1 MIIFEKNNLA
11 KYLAGSG
18 IEIGALHSPQRINK
32 KKCQVRYVDWLN
44 KEGLIKHNPTVLP
57 EDIRDPDIVASA
69 TDLSVIA
76 NESENFVIANQI
88 VEHLPNPIKALVE
101 FHRVLRKGG
110 ILYLSIPDKR
120 YTIDK
125 DRPITTLS
133 HVVGDYKKNTS
144 IENDTNHYEEWAEF
158 VEEKR
163 PKESPLRWKLEDILK
178 VGCAIHFHV
187 WTPESVVEILNYVKN
202 ELKMPFRLKD
212 YYYRNKESPFI
223 FVLEKVSSCPN
234 INIPLK
240 EKYSIFKIFLSK
252 TEYKIKNF
260 LIKCLGFAKIVKN
273 SFYSGIGLIKI
284 FYGNMKLLIF
294 QRKSKVKSLVYEV
307 TEVCNSHCLHCN
319 IWKQKPTQNV
329 LMTEEVEK
337 LLKDDF
343 FSDLQN
349 IVLTGGE
356 VVTRK
361 DTKELLFAIYKAKP
375 KAKISFSTNA
385 ILAEKVLEVA
395 LYAIDKK
402 IPLVFGISLDA
413 TDEKH
418 DFIRGT
424 PGNFK
429 KADFLIKELIKLKA
443 SHPDIIKGISV
454 GHTLSNLTAD
464 TVKEVMNYAKKMNI
478 IFSTQLYEEFPYY
491 FNSGEEEKEEKKLQ
505 DYKKGNNKLLIDTVK
520 SLPASFHYEMLLHL
534 LKFGGFKFRCSA
546 MKTFFVLRSSGDVAP
561 CLSYCNVKAGN
572 TRDNSINEIWSSAM
586 AGNARAVVNKCK
598 GCSNSWGY
606 GWSYKDW
613 PFSFWKIVLRLKFK
627 RFLSRIKDGYENKK
641 T

>member
-1 MIIFEKNNLA
+1 MVIFEKHNLSG
-11 KYLAGSG
+11 YLKGKG

-69 TDLSVIA
+69 TDLGVIA
-76 NESENFVIANQI
+76 NESEDFVIANQI

-101 FHRVLRKGG
+101 FHRVLKNGG

-125 DRPITTLS
+125 DRPITPLS

-144 IENDTNHYEEWAEF
+144 IENDAEHYEEWAEF

-163 PKESPLRWKLEDILK
+163 PKDSPLRWKLEDILR

-223 FVLEKVSSCPN
+223 FILEKVSSCPN

-252 TEYKIKNF
+252 TEYKIKN
-260 LIKCLGFAKIVKN
+260 LLLKSLGFANIAKN
-273 SFYSGIGLIKI
+273 SIYSFIGLAKI
-284 FYGNMKLLIF
+284 IYNSAKLRIF
-294 QRKSKVKSLVYEV
+294 QKKPKVKSLVYEV

-319 IWKQKPTQNV
+319 IWKQKPIKNILTA
-329 LMTEEVEK
+329 EEIGK

-356 VVTRK
+356 VVTRN
-361 DTKELLFAIYKAKP
+361 DIKELLFAIHKAKP
-375 KAKISFSTNA
+375 NAKISFSTNA
-385 ILAEKVLEVA
+385 ILAEKVLDVA
-395 LYAIDKK
+395 FYAIDKN

-413 TDEKH
+413 TGEKH

-429 KADFLIKELIKLKA
+429 KADFLIKELIKLRT

-464 TVKEVMNYAKKMNI
+464 TVKEVMDYAKKLNI
-478 IFSTQLYEEFPYY
+478 VFSTQLYEEFPYY
-491 FNSGEEEKEEKKLQ
+491 YNKEGVKKEETLK
-505 DYKKGNNKLLIDTVK
+505 DYKKADNRLLIDAVE
-520 SLPASFHYEMLLHL
+520 SLPVSFHHEMLLRL
-534 LKFGGFKFRCSA
+534 LRSGGLKFRCSA
-546 MKTFFVLRSSGDVAP
+546 MSTFFVLRSDGSVAP

-572 TRDNSINEIWSSAM
+572 IREGKISDIWNSASA
-586 AGNARAVVNKCK
+586 GKARSVVNKCG
-598 GCSNSWGY
+598 GCSNTWGY
-606 GWSYKDW
+606 GWSYRDW

-627 RFLSRIKDGYENKK
+627 RFLSRMKDGHENKK